1 MRLLLLASLLGS
13 SIAFLNSSPQYRPLL
28 HHKTTTS
35 IQSTTNDEE
44 PTSNRRSFIGKSLA
58 GAAAVGLVANKVA
71 IEGPSPYMP
80 PPNSLTG
87 KVIVITGGNTGLGLE
102 SGKRLAAA
110 GATIVVTTRSIEKGA
125 KAVEAIK
132 EYTKENNGI
141 ENDYIYSLPLDLC
154 NLESVKNFPELLKN
168 SPALANNGKIDI
180 LMNNA
185 GVMAIPDLQLT
196 KDGYERTFQ
205 TNHLGHFALTAGL
218 MPFMNM
224 DGTDDARVINVS
236 SSAYQIS
243 AKGLDLDNLNG
254 EKEYGPWSSYGNS
267 KIENILFT
275 KELDRRAK
283 ASGKKLTSIALHP
296 GAVRTELQRYIVGEE
311 KNKEMESGNV
321 GLLDRL
327 IIGIGVYF
335 TKAVDRGATTQ
346 IWLASGQGGNGVG
359 GKFYQNCQE
368 LPLADGAKDMD
379 TAAKLWDI
387 SEKLSGVKFSF

>member
-13 SIAFLNSSPQYRPLL
+13 SLAFLNSGPQHRPLL
-28 HHKTTTS
+28 HRKTTTS

-44 PTSNRRSFIGKSLA
+44 PTSNRRSFIGKSVA

-71 IEGPSPYMP
+71 IEGPSPYTP

-110 GATIVVTTRSIEKGA
+110 GATIVVTTRSTEKGA

-132 EYTKENNGI
+132 EYTKENGI
-141 ENDYIYSLPLDLC
+141 VNDYIYSLPLDLC
-154 NLESVKNFPELLKN
+154 N
-168 SPALANNGKIDI
+168 
-180 LMNNA
+180 
-185 GVMAIPDLQLT
+185 
-196 KDGYERTFQ
+196 FQ

-236 SSAYQIS
+236 SSA
-243 AKGLDLDNLNG
+243 
-254 EKEYGPWSSYGNS
+254 
-267 KIENILFT
+267 
-275 KELDRRAK
+275 
-283 ASGKKLTSIALHP
+283 SIALHP

-327 IIGIGVYF
+327 IFGIGVYF